1 MVVLRSPRGTYT
13 RYDLEPATPVNRA
26 RRQVPFPALDAA
38 LPRAEARAG
47 LRTTVVRGFVVRGLV
62 VRDEADRAV
71 ALRVL
76 GFTVRPALDAVL
88 AIFDALLAE
97 ARADLSGPPEAGAA
111 RRARRL
117 RRGLGT
123 KAFNRAE
130 RSRVLRLRGT
140 TGLSSRG

>member
-1 MVVLRSPRGTYT
+1 M
-13 RYDLEPATPVNRA
+13 
-26 RRQVPFPALDAA
+26 PFPALDAA
-38 LPRAEARAG
+38 FPRAEKRAG
-47 LRTTVVRGFVVRGLV
+47 LRAVVRGLAVRGLV

-76 GFTVRPALDAVL
+76 GFIVRLALDAVL

-97 ARADLSGPPEAGAA
+97 ARAALSGPTEADAA

-117 RRGLGT
+117 RSGLGT
-123 KAFNRAE
+123 KALNTAKG
-130 RSRVLRLRGT
+130 SRVLRLRGT

>member
-1 MVVLRSPRGTYT
+1 M
-13 RYDLEPATPVNRA
+13 
-26 RRQVPFPALDAA
+26 PFPALDAA
-38 LPRAEARAG
+38 VPRADARAG
-47 LRTTVVRGFVVRGLV
+47 LRTAVVRGLV

-76 GFTVRPALDAVL
+76 GFTGRLALDAVL

-97 ARADLSGPPEAGAA
+97 ARAALSRPTEAGAA

-123 KAFNRAE
+123 NAVNTAE
-130 RSRVLRLRGT
+130 GSRVLRLRGT
-140 TGLSSRG
+140 TGLRSRGNRHMG

>member
-1 MVVLRSPRGTYT
+1 
-13 RYDLEPATPVNRA
+13 VNRA

-38 LPRAEARAG
+38 LPRAEERTG
-47 LRTTVVRGFVVRGLV
+47 LRTADVRGLVVRGLV
-62 VRDEADRAV
+62 VRDEADPAV

-76 GFTVRPALDAVL
+76 GFTVRLTLDAVL

-97 ARADLSGPPEAGAA
+97 ARAALSRPTEAGAA

-123 KAFNRAE
+123 NALNTAE
-130 RSRVLRLRGT
+130 GSRVLRLRGT
-140 TGLSSRG
+140 TGLSSRGRPALGVRTQR